1 MTRLHCALKTCFT
14 LSRKLCA
21 CGLCRYIYRRVELR
35 ACVCIPLSPVRVCVH
50 AYMHTSA
57 SYGRVCVCVPLSIS
71 LQLVQ
76 VCVPLSVSLQL
87 VQVRRCVD
95 LCGTWLLCV
104 SRCLASGSVCIPE
117 SVHSCYVKVWGCW
130 GGKGDF
136 WVTLVLRGQIHRAW
150 IWTSSLCLPLPVL
163 LTAAPSSRLPFLA
176 SH

>member
-21 CGLCRYIYRRVELR
+21 CGLCRCIYRRVELR
-35 ACVCIPLSPVRVCVH
+35 ACVCIPLSPVHVCVCVH

-57 SYGRVCVCVPLSIS
+57 GYGRVCVCVPLSIF
-71 LQLVQ
+71 
-76 VCVPLSVSLQL
+76 LQL

-95 LCGTWLLCV
+95 LCGTWLPCV

-150 IWTSSLCLPLPVL
+150 IWTSPLCPPLPVL